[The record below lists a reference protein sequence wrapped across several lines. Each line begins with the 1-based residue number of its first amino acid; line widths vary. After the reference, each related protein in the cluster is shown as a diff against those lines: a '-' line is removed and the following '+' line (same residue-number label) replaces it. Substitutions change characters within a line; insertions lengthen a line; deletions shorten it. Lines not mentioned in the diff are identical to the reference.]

1 MNPRR
6 LTVPWRFL
14 PWILLLSMA
23 YPQNRVA
30 AAGIF
35 DPAEAIVK
43 IYTYHDVPDY
53 QNPWSRRGTF
63 ATTGS
68 GCIISGKRIL
78 SNAHVVSDATF
89 VQVRRHGT
97 ARRYPARILS
107 VSHATDVALLTVD
120 DPEFF
125 KGVEPLEFGDLPYVQ
140 QEVLV
145 YGFPFGG
152 DSLSVT
158 RGVVSRVEHQ
168 TYAHSSCRF
177 LAVQIDAAINPGNS
191 GGPALISN
199 RVVGVVMQG
208 ISQADNI
215 GYIVPVPII
224 RHFLTDLEDG
234 RYDGFPSLGVVMQST
249 ENPDIKKRYQMPPR
263 ATGMLITDVV
273 RGSPAEEKIWPND
286 ILLAIEDHPVADDG
300 TVEFR
305 PKERTSIS
313 YYIQEKQVG
322 DPLSVTLWR
331 NGAETTITVRL
342 TRSLENDWLIPLEQY
357 DVQPRYYIY
366 GGLVFCPV
374 TVNLL
379 KSWGSD
385 WYNAAPK
392 EWVAQLNNNYRT
404 DAHDEI
410 VAVLKVLAARV
421 NQGYQDISAWTV
433 ASVNGE
439 PVRNLAH
446 LVELVENSSDSQFVT
461 FQNNRGQV
469 IILDRQNAQEALP
482 EILQT
487 YRIAKDRF
495 LDVQASAAQTEG
507 L

>member
-1 MNPRR
+1 MKNVLAR
-6 LTVPWRFL
+6 
-14 PWILLLSMA
+14 ILNAIRVCVLAPVVLLSLFDMA
-23 YPQNRVA
+23 HA
-30 AAGIF
+30 AA
-35 DPAEAIVK
+35 DPATAIVK

-53 QNPWSRRGTF
+53 QNPWSRRGTY

-68 GCIISGKRIL
+68 GCIIAGRKIL

-89 VQVRRHGT
+89 VQVRRHGQ

-120 DPEFF
+120 APEFF
-125 KGVEPLEFGDLPYVQ
+125 EEVEPLEFGSLPYVQ

-145 YGFPFGG
+145 YGFPLGG

-168 TYAHSSCRF
+168 VYAHSGCRF

-224 RHFLTDLEDG
+224 RHFLVDLEDG
-234 RYDGFPSLGVVMQST
+234 RYDGFPSLGVVMQSA
-249 ENPDIKKRYQMPPR
+249 ESPDLKKRYRMDPR
-263 ATGMLITDVV
+263 DSGMLVSKTV
-273 RGSPAEEKIWPND
+273 RGSPAENVILPGD
-286 ILLAIEDHPVADDG
+286 ILMAVEGHAVADDG

-305 PKERTSIS
+305 PRERTSVS
-313 YYIQEKQVG
+313 YFIQEKQIG
-322 DPLSVTLWR
+322 DPLSAELWR
-331 NGAETTITVRL
+331 DGARTNVRVIL
-342 TRSLENDWLIPLEQY
+342 NRSLDSDWLVPLEQY
-357 DVQPRYYIY
+357 DVQPRYFVY
-366 GGLVFCPV
+366 GGLVICPV

-379 KSWGSD
+379 KSWGGE
-385 WYNAAPK
+385 WYNQAPK
-392 EWVAQLNNNYRT
+392 EWVALLNNNYRI
-404 DAHDEI
+404 DEKDEI

-421 NQGYQDISAWTV
+421 NQGYQDISTWTI
-433 ASVNGE
+433 ASVNG
-439 PVRNLAH
+439 VRVKNLRH
-446 LVELVENSSDSQFVT
+446 LVELVEKSEPSAFVT
-461 FQNNRGQV
+461 FENDRGQV
-469 IILDRQNAQEALP
+469 IILDRENVKRAQD
-482 EILQT
+482 EILKT
-487 YRIAKDRF
+487 YRIPADRF
-495 LDVQASAAQTEG
+495 LGEPADDEKSQS